1 MKRFVAKVVV
11 KPQSTISD
19 VRGQTLKRAIESV
32 FDVKNLT
39 CRIGTSYSL
48 EFDAENQVEAFNL
61 AEKISKE
68 LLVNEMTEFYEIR
81 SLEEVNLEL

>member
-11 KPQSTISD
+11 KLQPAISD
-19 VRGQTLKRAIESV
+19 IKGQTLKRAIESL
-32 FDVKNLT
+32 FEIKNLT

-48 EFDAENQVEAFNL
+48 AFDAENQVEAFNL
-61 AEKISKE
+61 VEKISKE

>member
-11 KPQSTISD
+11 KPKTTIPD
-19 VRGQTLKRAIESV
+19 VKGQTLKRAIESL
-32 FDVKNLT
+32 FDVKNLN

-48 EFDAENQVEAFNL
+48 EFDAENQVEALNL
-61 AEKISKE
+61 VEKISQE

-81 SLEEVNLEL
+81 SLEEV

>member
-11 KPQSTISD
+11 KLKPAITDIK
-19 VRGQTLKRAIESV
+19 GQTLKRAIESL
-32 FDVKNLT
+32 FDIKDLT

-48 EFDAENQVEAFNL
+48 EFGAENQVEAFNMVK
-61 AEKISKE
+61 KISQE
-68 LLVNEMTEFYEIR
+68 LLVNETTELYEIR